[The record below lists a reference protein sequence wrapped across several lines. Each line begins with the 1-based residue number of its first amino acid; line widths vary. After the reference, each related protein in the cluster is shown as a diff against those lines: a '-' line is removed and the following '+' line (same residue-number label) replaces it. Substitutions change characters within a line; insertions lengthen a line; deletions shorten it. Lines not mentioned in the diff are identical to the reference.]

1 MTEAEQFD
9 ERERRTWF
17 SFLTMQED
25 LRRHINRQLLKDSG
39 LSLADFSVL
48 SGLSQQQPHGS
59 LRVFEL
65 VDLLRW
71 ERTRLMHQIS
81 RMESRGLLERQPT
94 EEDSRGSRVALTEQG
109 WEAVRK
115 AAPQHLRDVRRTFF
129 DALSPRQVD
138 MLATLSEAVLESIQ
152 EQEAGE
158 RDKARRP

>member
-1 MTEAEQFD
+1 VTEAEQFD
-9 ERERRTWF
+9 DRERRTWF

-48 SGLSQQQPHGS
+48 SGLSQHPHGS

-71 ERTRLMHQIS
+71 ERTRLMHQVS
-81 RMESRGLLERQPT
+81 RMESRGLLERRPT

-109 WEAVRK
+109 WKAVRS

-138 MLATLSEAVLESIQ
+138 MLAALSEAVLESIR
-152 EQEAGE
+152 EQEAEEHGKTV
-158 RDKARRP
+158 R